1 MSHPHAS
8 SEDQTMNIAGRS
20 RNVAQR
26 FLNRFTFRYKLLL
39 LPLLATIGF
48 VIVISVGLVFGARN
62 ERLLDQVQKGYY
74 PSVQS
79 SSELSAHLKEIQ
91 RGLQDAVAAQ
101 NLPALDDVD
110 QVHVAFVKKLDE
122 MASNPVADQQQIK
135 VLREAM
141 ERYYSLARL
150 TSLRMIKGEGGDTL
164 MAALTDMRTHHNEVE
179 TLLQDIQKR
188 NRAGIITAFASSQ
201 QMQRATSSMMGIVVL
216 LCVLFLVVG
225 SLFVSSLLTNSLAH
239 VVQITKSVADGDLT
253 VAIEIDSKDELAQ
266 VLVAM
271 REMSEKLSGI
281 IGQVRAGSSA
291 LASASAQLSSSAND
305 VSQSTSEQAA
315 NVEETTS
322 SLEEMSASIA
332 QNADNSR
339 IMEQNASKGARD
351 AEESGKAVAET
362 VSAMKSIA
370 QRITII
376 EDIAY
381 QTNLLALNAA
391 IEAARAGDSGRG
403 FAVVASEVRKLAERS
418 QTAAK
423 EIGSL
428 ALTSVQVA
436 ERSGSLMHEL
446 VNTTRK
452 TSDLLQEVAAAS
464 NEQAQGVAQIN
475 RAMSQLDGMTQR
487 NAAAAEELSTTAE
500 EMNGQAEALQDAIA
514 FFHVEEEVLPATPS
528 TFVRPSPIRRTSGVA
543 GTVTPVVA
551 AAGAQR
557 RAAVSRETV
566 FQRPAS
572 TVDDPEFQRF

>member
-1 MSHPHAS
+1 MSVATKS
-8 SEDQTMNIAGRS
+8 QRT
-20 RNVAQR
+20 AQR
-26 FLNRFTFRYKLLL
+26 FLNRLTFRYKLLL
-39 LPLLATIGF
+39 LPLMATIGF
-48 VIVISVGLVFGARN
+48 VVVIIVGLVFGARN
-62 ERLLDQVQKGYY
+62 QRLLDQVQKGYY

-79 SSELSAHLKEIQ
+79 SSELSALLKDMQ
-91 RGLQDAVAAQ
+91 RGLQDAVAAM
-101 NLPALDDVD
+101 NAPALDEVD
-110 QVHVAFVKKLDE
+110 QTHAMFVRKLDE
-122 MASNPVADQQQIK
+122 LAANPVADQQQIK
-135 VLREAM
+135 ALHEAM
-141 ERYYSLARL
+141 EQYYSLARL
-150 TSLRMIKGEGGDTL
+150 TSLRMIKGEGGDSL
-164 MAALTDMRTHHNEVE
+164 MASLTDMKGRHNAVDGMLGAIE
-179 TLLQDIQKR
+179 KR
-188 NRAGIITAFASSQ
+188 DHAGITDAFATSQ
-201 QMQRATSSMMGIVVL
+201 RTQRATSTAMGVVVL
-216 LCVLFLVVG
+216 LCVVLLVGG
-225 SLFVSSLLTNSLAH
+225 SLFVSSLLTRSLAH
-239 VVQITKSVADGDLT
+239 VVSITKAVADGDLT
-253 VAIEIDSKDELAQ
+253 VPIEIESKDELAQ
-266 VLVAM
+266 VLMAM
-271 REMSEKLSGI
+271 REMSAKLSGI

-291 LASASAQLSSSAND
+291 LASASSQLSSSAND

-376 EDIAY
+376 EEIAY

-500 EMNGQAEALQDAIA
+500 EMNSQAEALQDAIA
-514 FFHVEEEVLPATPS
+514 FFHVEDEQISVAPSSFARNTPKDS
-528 TFVRPSPIRRTSGVA
+528 HPSKVNLLHPTAAVA
-543 GTVTPVVA
+543 GA
-551 AAGAQR
+551 AMQR
-557 RAAVSRETV
+557 RSTTGRETV

-572 TVDDPEFQRF
+572 AVDDPEFQRF

>member
-1 MSHPHAS
+1 MSVTSKSQRA
-8 SEDQTMNIAGRS
+8 
-20 RNVAQR
+20 VQR
-26 FLNRFTFRYKLLL
+26 FLNRLTFRYKLLL
-39 LPLLATIGF
+39 LPLMATIGF
-48 VIVISVGLVFGARN
+48 VVVISVGLFFGARN
-62 ERLLDQVQKGYY
+62 QRLLDQVQKGYY

-79 SSELSAHLKEIQ
+79 SGELSSLLKDIQ
-91 RGLQDAVAAQ
+91 RGLQDAVAAA

-110 QVHVAFVKKLDE
+110 QVHGVFLRKLDE
-122 MASNPVADQQQIK
+122 LAANPVADQPQIK
-135 VLREAM
+135 ALRDDM
-141 ERYYSLARL
+141 EQYYALARL
-150 TSLRMIKGEGGDTL
+150 TSLRMIKGEGGETL
-164 MAALTDMRTHHNEVE
+164 MAALTDMKNRHNAVE
-179 TLLQDIQKR
+179 AMLETIQKR
-188 NRAGIITAFASSQ
+188 DHAGINTAFATSQ
-201 QMQRATSSMMGIVVL
+201 LTQRATSTAMAVVVL
-216 LCVLFLVVG
+216 LCVVLLVAA
-225 SLFVSSLLTNSLAH
+225 SLFVSSLLTRSLAH
-239 VVQITKSVADGDLT
+239 VVAITKAVADGDLT
-253 VAIEIDSKDELAQ
+253 VPIQIESKDELAQ
-266 VLVAM
+266 VLLAM
-271 REMSEKLSGI
+271 REMSSKLSGI

-370 QRITII
+370 QRITIV
-376 EDIAY
+376 EEIAY

-403 FAVVASEVRKLAERS
+403 FAVVAAEVRKLAERS

-452 TSDLLQEVAAAS
+452 TSDLLQEVSAAS

-500 EMNGQAEALQDAIA
+500 EMNSQAEALQDAIA
-514 FFHVEEEVLPATPS
+514 FFHVEDEQLPVTPS
-528 TFVRPSPIRRTSGVA
+528 TFTRSARSERQPGDVSLVRPAPALA
-543 GTVTPVVA
+543 GA
-551 AAGAQR
+551 AAQR
-557 RAAVSRETV
+557 RATAGRETV
-566 FQRPAS
+566 FQRPTSAA
-572 TVDDPEFQRF
+572 DDPEFQRF

>member
-1 MSHPHAS
+1 
-8 SEDQTMNIAGRS
+8 
-20 RNVAQR
+20 VAQR
-26 FLNRFTFRYKLLL
+26 FLNRLTFRYKLLL

-48 VIVISVGLVFGARN
+48 VVVICVGLAFGARN

-79 SSELSAHLKEIQ
+79 SSELSSRLKEIQ
-91 RGLQDAVAAQ
+91 RGLQDAVAAL
-101 NLPALDDVD
+101 NLPALDELD
-110 QVHVAFVKKLDE
+110 QTHASFIRKLDE
-122 MASNPVADQQQIK
+122 MSSNPVADQQQIK
-135 VLREAM
+135 ALREAM
-141 ERYYSLARL
+141 DQYYSLARL
-150 TSLRMIKGEGGDTL
+150 TSARMIKGEGGETL
-164 MAALTDMRTHHNEVE
+164 MTVLAEMKTRHNAVE
-179 TLLQDIQKR
+179 TLLGDIQER

-201 QMQRATSSMMGIVVL
+201 RMQRATSSVMGIVVL
-216 LCVLFLVVG
+216 LCVVVLVIG

-239 VVQITKSVADGDLT
+239 VVQITKAVADGDLT
-253 VAIEIDSKDELAQ
+253 VPIEIDSKDELAQ

-305 VSQSTSEQAA
+305 VSRSTSEQAA

-332 QNADNSR
+332 QNAENSR
-339 IMEQNASKGARD
+339 IMEQNAAKGARD

-362 VSAMKSIA
+362 VGAMKSIA

-446 VNTTRK
+446 VSTTRK

-500 EMNGQAEALQDAIA
+500 EMNSQAETLQDAIA
-514 FFHVEEEVLPATPS
+514 FFRVDDEQLPVTPS
-528 TFVRPSPIRRTSGVA
+528 TFAPLAPARRKRDGEKAVA
-543 GTVTPVVA
+543 PASIVA

-557 RAAVSRETV
+557 RAAGGREAV

-572 TVDDPEFQRF
+572 AVDDPEFQRF

>member
-1 MSHPHAS
+1 MSVAS
-8 SEDQTMNIAGRS
+8 RS

-26 FLNRFTFRYKLLL
+26 FLNRLTFRYKLLL

-48 VIVISVGLVFGARN
+48 VVVICVGLAFGARN

-79 SSELSAHLKEIQ
+79 SGELSSRLKEIQ
-91 RGLQDAVAAQ
+91 RGLQDAVAAL
-101 NLPALDDVD
+101 NLPALDEVD
-110 QVHVAFVKKLDE
+110 QIHASFIRKLDE
-122 MASNPVADQQQIK
+122 MSSNPVADQQQVK
-135 VLREAM
+135 ALREAM
-141 ERYYSLARL
+141 DQYYSLARL
-150 TSLRMIKGEGGDTL
+150 TSLRMIKGEGGETL
-164 MAALTDMRTHHNEVE
+164 MTLLADMKTRHNAVE
-179 TLLQDIQKR
+179 TLLGDIQER

-201 QMQRATSSMMGIVVL
+201 RMQRATSSVMGIVVL
-216 LCVLFLVVG
+216 LCVVVLVIG

-239 VVQITKSVADGDLT
+239 VVQITKAVADGDLT
-253 VAIEIDSKDELAQ
+253 VPIEIDSKDELAQ

-305 VSQSTSEQAA
+305 VSRSTSEQAA

-339 IMEQNASKGARD
+339 IMEQNAAKGARD

-362 VSAMKSIA
+362 VGAMKSIA

-446 VNTTRK
+446 VSTTRK

-500 EMNGQAEALQDAIA
+500 EMNSQAETLQDAIA
-514 FFHVEEEVLPATPS
+514 FFQVDDEQLPVTPS
-528 TFVRPSPIRRTSGVA
+528 TFVPLAPARRKRDGEKAVA
-543 GTVTPVVA
+543 PAPLVA

-557 RAAVSRETV
+557 RAAGGREAV
-566 FQRPAS
+566 FQRPTS

>member
-1 MSHPHAS
+1 MSVTSKSQRA
-8 SEDQTMNIAGRS
+8 
-20 RNVAQR
+20 AQR
-26 FLNRFTFRYKLLL
+26 FLNRLTFRYKLLL
-39 LPLLATIGF
+39 LPLMATIAF
-48 VIVISVGLVFGARN
+48 VVVITVGLVFGTRN
-62 ERLLDQVQKGYY
+62 QRLLDQVQKGYY

-79 SSELSAHLKEIQ
+79 SGELSALLKEIQ
-91 RGLQDAVAAQ
+91 RGLQDAVAAA

-110 QVHVAFVKKLDE
+110 QVHGVFVRKLDE
-122 MASNPVADQQQIK
+122 MATNPVADQQQIK
-135 VLREAM
+135 VLRDDM
-141 ERYYSLARL
+141 EQYYSLARL
-150 TSLRMIKGEGGDTL
+150 TSLRMIKGEGGETL
-164 MAALTDMRTHHNEVE
+164 MAGLTDMKARHNAVE
-179 TLLQDIQKR
+179 AMLSSIQKR
-188 NRAGIITAFASSQ
+188 DHAGINAAFATSQ
-201 QMQRATSSMMGIVVL
+201 RTQRATSTAMGVVVL
-216 LCVLFLVVG
+216 LCVVLLVAA
-225 SLFVSSLLTNSLAH
+225 SLFVSSLLTRSLAH
-239 VVQITKSVADGDLT
+239 VVAITKAVADGDLT
-253 VAIEIDSKDELAQ
+253 VPIEIESKDELAQ
-266 VLVAM
+266 VLLAM
-271 REMSEKLSGI
+271 REMSFKLSGI

-370 QRITII
+370 QRITIV
-376 EDIAY
+376 EEIAY

-403 FAVVASEVRKLAERS
+403 FAVVAAEVRKLAERS

-446 VNTTRK
+446 VGTTRK
-452 TSDLLQEVAAAS
+452 TSDLLQEVSAAS

-500 EMNGQAEALQDAIA
+500 EMNSQAESLQDAIA
-514 FFHVEEEVLPATPS
+514 FFHVEDEQLPVTPS
-528 TFVRPSPIRRTSGVA
+528 TFTRSVRPDRQA
-543 GTVTPVVA
+543 GDVSLVRPA
-551 AAGAQR
+551 AVLAGAAAQR
-557 RAAVSRETV
+557 RTTAGRETV
-566 FQRPAS
+566 FQRPTSAA
-572 TVDDPEFQRF
+572 DDPEFQRF

>member
-1 MSHPHAS
+1 MSV
-8 SEDQTMNIAGRS
+8 AGTSQRA
-20 RNVAQR
+20 AQR
-26 FLNRFTFRYKLLL
+26 FLNRLSFRYKLLL

-48 VIVISVGLVFGARN
+48 VVVISVGLVFGARN
-62 ERLLDQVQKGYY
+62 QRLLDQVQKGYY

-79 SSELSAHLKEIQ
+79 SGELSALLKDIQ
-91 RGLQDAVAAQ
+91 RGLQDAVAAA
-101 NLPALDDVD
+101 NIPALDDVD
-110 QVHVAFVKKLDE
+110 QIHGQFVKKLDE
-122 MASNPVADQQQIK
+122 LALNPVADQQQIK
-135 VLREAM
+135 GLREGM
-141 ERYYSLARL
+141 EQYYSLARV
-150 TSLRMIKGEGGDTL
+150 TSLRMIKGEGGETL
-164 MAALTDMRTHHNEVE
+164 MANLTDMKERHNAVE
-179 TLLQDIQKR
+179 EMLQGIQKR
-188 NRAGIITAFASSQ
+188 DRSGINTAFAMSQ
-201 QMQRATSSMMGIVVL
+201 NTQRATSSAMGIIVL
-216 LCVLFLVVG
+216 LCVVLLVIC
-225 SLFVSSLLTNSLAH
+225 SLFVSSLLTKSLAN
-239 VVQITKSVADGDLT
+239 VVRITKSVADGDLT
-253 VAIEIDSKDELAQ
+253 VPIEIDSKDELAQ
-266 VLVAM
+266 VLMAM

-281 IGQVRAGSSA
+281 IGQVRGGSSA

-305 VSQSTSEQAA
+305 VSQSTSAQAA

-332 QNADNSR
+332 QNADNAR

-362 VSAMKSIA
+362 VGAMKSIA
-370 QRITII
+370 QRITIV
-376 EDIAY
+376 EEIAY

-423 EIGSL
+423 EIGAL

-446 VNTTRK
+446 VSTTRK

-500 EMNGQAEALQDAIA
+500 EMNSQAEALQDAIA
-514 FFHVEEEVLPATPS
+514 FFHVADDVLPEVPS
-528 TFVRPSPIRRTSGVA
+528 TFTRVGRPSRQQDDVNLVRPVPAIAGV
-543 GTVTPVVA
+543 
-551 AAGAQR
+551 QR
-557 RAAVSRETV
+557 RAAARREPV
-566 FQRPAS
+566 FQRPAPAS
-572 TVDDPEFQRF
+572 DDPEFQRF

>member
-1 MSHPHAS
+1 MSVVN
-8 SEDQTMNIAGRS
+8 QS
-20 RNVAQR
+20 RRAAQS

-39 LPLLATIGF
+39 LPVMATIGF
-48 VIVISVGLVFGARN
+48 AVVISVGLTFGARN
-62 ERLLDQVQKGYY
+62 QRLLDQVQKGYY
-74 PSVQS
+74 PSVRS
-79 SSELSAHLKEIQ
+79 SSELTSQLKEIQ
-91 RGLQDAVAAQ
+91 RGLQDAVAAM
-101 NLPALDDVD
+101 NAPALDEVD
-110 QVHVAFVKKLDE
+110 QLHLAFVKKLDE
-122 MASNPVADQQQIK
+122 LANNPVADAQHIK
-135 VLREAM
+135 ALREAM
-141 ERYYSLARL
+141 EQYYSLART
-150 TSLRMIKGEGGDTL
+150 TSMRMIKGEGGETL
-164 MAALTDMRTHHNEVE
+164 MAALTEMRTRHNAVE
-179 TLLQDIQKR
+179 ALLQEIQNR
-188 NRAGIITAFASSQ
+188 DRAGINNAFASSQ
-201 QMQRATSSMMGIVVL
+201 QMQRTTSSAMGVVVL
-216 LCVLFLVVG
+216 LCVLILVVA
-225 SLFVSSLLTNSLAH
+225 SLFVSSLLTDSLAH

-253 VAIEIDSKDELAQ
+253 VPIEINSQDELAQ
-266 VLVAM
+266 VLLAM
-271 REMSEKLSGI
+271 REMSEKLSGV

-362 VSAMKSIA
+362 VGAMKSIA
-370 QRITII
+370 QRIRII
-376 EDIAY
+376 EEIAY

-418 QTAAK
+418 QSAAK
-423 EIGSL
+423 EIGAL

-500 EMNGQAEALQDAIA
+500 EMNGQADALQDAIA
-514 FFHVEEEVLPATPS
+514 FFHVDEEQIPVIPS
-528 TFVRPSPIRRTSGVA
+528 TFVRPTPGKSKGGGRTLPIAAPATGAPRRSSG
-543 GTVTPVVA
+543 T
-551 AAGAQR
+551 
-557 RAAVSRETV
+557 REPV
-566 FQRPAS
+566 FQRPKPAS
-572 TVDDPEFQRF
+572 DDPEFQRF

>member
-1 MSHPHAS
+1 MSIVS
-8 SEDQTMNIAGRS
+8 KSRRIAQS
-20 RNVAQR
+20 
-26 FLNRFTFRYKLLL
+26 FLNRLTFRYKLLL
-39 LPLLATIGF
+39 LPVVATIGF
-48 VIVISVGLVFGARN
+48 VVVISVGLTFGARN

-74 PSVQS
+74 PSVRS
-79 SSELSAHLKEIQ
+79 SSELSSQLKEIQ
-91 RGLQDAVAAQ
+91 RGLQDAVAAM
-101 NLPALDDVD
+101 NAPALDDVD
-110 QVHVAFVKKLDE
+110 QLHTVFVKKLDE
-122 MASNPVADQQQIK
+122 LANNPVADPQHIK
-135 VLREAM
+135 SLRDAM
-141 ERYYSLARL
+141 EQYYSLARL
-150 TSLRMIKGEGGDTL
+150 TSVRMIKGEGGETL
-164 MAALTDMRTHHNEVE
+164 MGALTEMRTRHNAVE
-179 TLLQDIQKR
+179 SLLQEIQ
-188 NRAGIITAFASSQ
+188 NHDRAGIIAAFASSQ
-201 QMQRATSSMMGIVVL
+201 QMQRTTSSAMGIVVL
-216 LCVLFLVVG
+216 LCVLILVVA
-225 SLFVSSLLTNSLAH
+225 SLFVSSLLTDSLAH

-253 VAIEIDSKDELAQ
+253 VPIEINSRDELAQ
-266 VLVAM
+266 VLMAM
-271 REMSEKLSGI
+271 REMSEKLSGV

-339 IMEQNASKGARD
+339 IMEQNAAKGARD

-362 VSAMKSIA
+362 VGAMKSIA
-370 QRITII
+370 QRIRII
-376 EDIAY
+376 EEIAY

-423 EIGSL
+423 EIGAL

-500 EMNGQAEALQDAIA
+500 EMNGQAEALQEAIA
-514 FFHVEEEVLPATPS
+514 FFHVDEEQIPVTQS
-528 TFVRPSPIRRTSGVA
+528 TFVRPAPGKSKGSGKTLPITA
-543 GTVTPVVA
+543 HP
-551 AAGAQR
+551 AGAQR
-557 RAAVSRETV
+557 RAAGAREPV
-566 FQRPAS
+566 FQRPKPAS
-572 TVDDPEFQRF
+572 DDPEFQRF